1 MTQQV
6 NPFLMNMNQK
16 QKTITVISMI
26 SALYSV
32 VIYINILLCSLIIHF
47 RYLYQNIG
55 DNVTETGIENETID
69 TQEKIATEHGD
80 SNEYE
85 IATEDVHG
93 NIYDIC
99 FICCSNI
106 HKHFLVFFN
115 NTFWIFISK
124 YRR

>member
-1 MTQQV
+1 MTKTKTTQQV
-6 NPFLMNMNQK
+6 NPFPMNMKLQ
-16 QKTITVISMI
+16 QKTFTVISMI

-99 FICCSNI
+99 FICRSNI
-106 HKHFLVFFN
+106 HKD
-115 NTFWIFISK
+115 FIPLK
-124 YRR
+124 KVRTAKK